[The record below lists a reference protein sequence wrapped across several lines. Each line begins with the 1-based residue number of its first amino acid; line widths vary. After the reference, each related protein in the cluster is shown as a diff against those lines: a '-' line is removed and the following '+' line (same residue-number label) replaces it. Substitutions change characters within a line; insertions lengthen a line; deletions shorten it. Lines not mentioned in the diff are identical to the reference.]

1 MMMMKM
7 LMFCRCQDGVM
18 FSDVDDDDDD
28 DADVLQVSGWCN
40 VQ

>member
-18 FSDVDDDDDD
+18 FSDDDDDD